1 MHTSNSRFTS
11 CLGLEAWIISFF
23 KALSGNNPSNME
35 VLGVTKPTEAIRAL
49 RKGWAPC
56 TQRHTGP
63 QPLDHMVCSLP
74 LSYIDGWGWQ
84 AWVRISPHLRGKW
97 TESFKGLS
105 LVKKLM
111 PRWLFKLLQFGFKLN
126 RTFYLK
132 SVLVVPRDT
141 KRAKIKVFFETF
153 LEPCIKTLKWEE
165 EEKFSSLFNANNWQR
180 FQTVMIN
187 LNKWKALKWLCPN
200 SS

>member
-1 MHTSNSRFTS
+1 MQTNNSRFS
-11 CLGLEAWIISFF
+11 KCLGLEAWIISFF
-23 KALSGNNPSNME
+23 KALSGNNHSNME
-35 VLGVTKPTEAIRAL
+35 VLGATKPTEAIRAL

-63 QPLDHMVCSLP
+63 QPPDYMVYSLP
-74 LSYIDGWGWQ
+74 LSYINGWGWQ
-84 AWVRISPHLRGKW
+84 AWVRILPHLRGKW
-97 TESFKGLS
+97 TESFKVLPQ
-105 LVKKLM
+105 VKKLR
-111 PRWLFKLLQFGFKLN
+111 PKWLLQFGFELN

-165 EEKFSSLFNANNWQR
+165 EENFSSLFNANNWQR
-180 FQTVMIN
+180 FQIVIIN
-187 LNKWKALKWLCPN
+187 LNKCKPLKWLCPN